1 MKPIATHSS
10 LILTGADADTHHA
23 GDHGDHGD
31 THAPATEPSTA
42 LPTNQASQSDQAPVP
57 KLTGQ
62 LNFDQVKNDRRRAP
76 RQVVEE
82 LVTAVFHDGPDRVL
96 VSRVLLTDV
105 SHTGLGCACEKPLA
119 PGAKVTLTSRGVPMP
134 HKSGTVVRC
143 RAVSGGFL
151 LGVSLDRQ
159 RAVA

>member
-1 MKPIATHSS
+1 MKPTATHTS
-10 LILTGADADTHHA
+10 LILTGTDADAPPADNTPKRDT
-23 GDHGDHGD
+23 
-31 THAPATEPSTA
+31 
-42 LPTNQASQSDQAPVP
+42 VP
-57 KLTGQ
+57 Q
-62 LNFDQVKNDRRRAP
+62 CPLNFDQVKHDRRRAP

-143 RAVSGGFL
+143 WPVSGGFM